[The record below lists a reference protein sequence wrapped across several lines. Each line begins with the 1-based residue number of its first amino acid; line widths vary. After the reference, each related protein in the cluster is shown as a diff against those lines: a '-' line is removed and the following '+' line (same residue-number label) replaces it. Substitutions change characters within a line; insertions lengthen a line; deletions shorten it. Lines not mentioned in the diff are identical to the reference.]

1 MPIPGIV
8 ASGISGSKI
17 ATGAFYSIATVT
29 AAGGET
35 SLSFTSIPSTYK
47 SLQIRGIFKGTTTAV
62 QYVQFNSDSTAA
74 NYDYHY
80 LSGDGT
86 TAAAGGATN
95 QYIRIGQ
102 SLLKPIAASTYGAV
116 ILDIVDYGSTT
127 KYKTTRGFFGS
138 DINAASSY
146 GVDLESGLWLST
158 SAITSV
164 AILTSGGFYSSGSTF
179 ALYGIN

>member
-8 ASGISGSKI
+8 ASGISKSKI
-17 ATGAFYSIATVT
+17 ATNAFYSIATVT

-35 SLSFTSIPSTYK
+35 SLTFSSIPSTYK
-47 SLQIRGIFKGTTTAV
+47 SLQIRGIFKGTTTAA
-62 QYVQFNSDSTAA
+62 QWVQFNGDGSAP
-74 NYDYHY
+74 NYNYHF

-95 QYIRIGQ
+95 NYIRIGQ
-102 SLLKPIAASTYGAV
+102 NLLKPIATSTYGAV
-116 ILDIVDYGSTT
+116 ILDIVDYASTT

-138 DINAASSY
+138 DINAAGSY

-158 SAITSV
+158 AAITSV
-164 AILTSGGFYSSGSTF
+164 QILTSGGFYSSGTTF